1 MNQLPIYKIFVAG
14 FAFVLTHWKK
24 IIEISILPLLL
35 ALPLLSLSAEIIELI
50 GIFTK
55 ESTVKPENIQVP
67 SNVLVY
73 SLLFLYGY
81 ASLSVNMYRLV
92 VFGVQSVSWM
102 SIFKIRQIVGFIGL
116 TFFINLATGVPSLL
130 VNQIWLYL
138 VISFFLIPISL
149 NFINIATDQPLK
161 FKWELNVVT
170 QINLF
175 LLQIILPLLIA
186 IVVNFLISSLELAS
200 VISWIVKVIIFYW
213 SSITLALC
221 YQLITKESQSN
232 TSK

>member
-1 MNQLPIYKIFVAG
+1 
-14 FAFVLTHWKK
+14 
-24 IIEISILPLLL
+24 LL

-102 SIFKIRQIVGFIGL
+102 PIFKIRQIVGFIGL

-175 LLQIILPLLIA
+175 LFLKAYKKLRKKVARKRLDKATYDMRYPNLGGNSMLLR
-186 IVVNFLISSLELAS
+186 
-200 VISWIVKVIIFYW
+200 K
-213 SSITLALC
+213 
-221 YQLITKESQSN
+221 
-232 TSK
+232 